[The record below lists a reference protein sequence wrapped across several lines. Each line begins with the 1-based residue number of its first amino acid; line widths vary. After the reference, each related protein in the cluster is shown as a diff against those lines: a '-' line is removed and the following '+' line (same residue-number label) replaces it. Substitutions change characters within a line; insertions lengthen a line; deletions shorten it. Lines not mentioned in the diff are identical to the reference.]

1 MSFASPFGRIVF
13 ISYRSLAIIDV
24 ADVTLVTSP
33 DLFKF
38 LFPRVCS
45 VLLRF
50 RARCRTLSISSANYG
65 QRMERPEDSE
75 SAITMVPAIIHFR
88 CDYQQ
93 LISNYVSRF
102 YLTVPSTLFS
112 RCAICAFLL
121 SRLYPRDGK
130 GKQLIYLCTSNLYLT
145 FMIITRSLGVSILF
159 LHHLFLSCGYSRI
172 IIFLQVSFV
181 FTCRKLV
188 LSSS

>member
-1 MSFASPFGRIVF
+1 MSLASPFGRIVF

-121 SRLYPRDGK
+121 SRLYPRDIEWQGK
-130 GKQLIYLCTSNLYLT
+130 AINIFVYIKFISDLYDNYT
-145 FMIITRSLGVSILF
+145 IARSLN
-159 LHHLFLSCGYSRI
+159 I
-172 IIFLQVSFV
+172 I
-181 FTCRKLV
+181 
-188 LSSS
+188 SSSSFPQLRIFADYHFPSSIIRIYMS